1 MAVFCVLAMVKFL
14 IRFKIV
20 VVQSV
25 EAFCLVGQSLGRSVG
40 QSLGLINSR
49 NLPVVKSVSKVNAN
63 LVDVLALAGLVT
75 DRLMQLN
82 PIRYLL
88 LVVIA

>member
-1 MAVFCVLAMVKFL
+1 MVKFL
-14 IRFKIV
+14 LGVKIV

-25 EAFCLVGQSLGRSVG
+25 EAFHLVGQSLGRLVG

-49 NLPVVKSVSKVNAN
+49 NIPVVKSVIQGNSNQ
-63 LVDVLALAGLVT
+63 VDVLELSVLVT

-82 PIRYLL
+82 PIWSLL